1 MNMSREIEY
10 AFLGGIFP
18 KELQSEVKE
27 KSTGNIQYAANALQ
41 WNLINGIESN
51 ISRPIKL
58 FNRMFIGSFPKKYKD
73 FYIKTKVFS
82 HDEGTYDI
90 NIGFINVLFIK
101 QLLIP
106 KIANKYLLK
115 WINNNKDKE
124 KVLFVYSTNF
134 LENITFVKESDFSV
148 HVCLILPD
156 LPSFMNMDKSKS
168 LLYKWLNDSNQKAL
182 LNNIKYIDSFVLLT
196 NQMANVLSIENKKPY
211 VVVEGMVPDN
221 NSDIEQ
227 NYNDNNVKTICYT
240 GTLTK
245 KYGIMDLVKAFQLM
259 DNDKYKLIICGSGEA
274 ETEIKKIALKDPRV
288 EYKGIVTREEA
299 IKIQRNSTV
308 LVNPRKNNEIYTK
321 YSFPSKIMEY
331 MMTGRPI
338 VCYKLDGM
346 PDEYDDFLNYVSDN
360 SIESLKN
367 KLVEV
372 IFMKQEELT
381 NQGIKNRKFVLENKN
396 NNIQAKKILQ
406 MIDTVLSGKII

>member
-1 MNMSREIEY
+1 MSKEIEY

-18 KELQSEVKE
+18 KDLQSEVKE
-27 KSTGNIQYAANALQ
+27 KSIGNIQYAANTLQ

-51 ISRPIKL
+51 ISGPIKL
-58 FNRMFIGSFPKKYKD
+58 FNRMFIGSFPNKYKD

-82 HDEGTYDI
+82 HEEGACDI

-106 KIANKYLLK
+106 KVANKYLLD
-115 WINNNKDKE
+115 WINDNNDKK
-124 KVLFVYSTNF
+124 KVLFVYSSNF
-134 LENITFVKESDFSV
+134 LESITFVKKIDSSV
-148 HVCLILPD
+148 HICLILPD
-156 LPSFMNMDKSKS
+156 LPSFMNMDKSNS
-168 LLYKWLNDSNQKAL
+168 ILYKCLNRSNQKAL
-182 LNNIKYIDSFVLLT
+182 LNNIRYIDSFVILT
-196 NQMANVLSIENKKPY
+196 DQMAEVLSIKNKKPH
-211 VVVEGMVPDN
+211 VVIEGMVSDS
-221 NSDIEQ
+221 NSDINQ
-227 NYNDNNVKTICYT
+227 NDNDIKVNTICYT

-245 KYGIMDLVKAFQLM
+245 KYGIMDLVKAFR
-259 DNDKYKLIICGSGEA
+259 LIENEEYRLVICGSGEA
-274 ETEIKKIALKDPRV
+274 EAEIKKIALNDPRI
-288 EYKGIVTREEA
+288 EYKGIIPREEA
-299 IKIQRNSTV
+299 IKIQKNSTV

-331 MMTGRPI
+331 MIAGRPI

-346 PDEYDDFLNYVSDN
+346 PDEYDDFLNYVHDN

-372 IFMKQEELT
+372 VSMKQEELI
-381 NQGIKNRKFVLENKN
+381 NQGIKNRNFVLENKN

-406 MIDTVLSGKII
+406 MIDTTLIK